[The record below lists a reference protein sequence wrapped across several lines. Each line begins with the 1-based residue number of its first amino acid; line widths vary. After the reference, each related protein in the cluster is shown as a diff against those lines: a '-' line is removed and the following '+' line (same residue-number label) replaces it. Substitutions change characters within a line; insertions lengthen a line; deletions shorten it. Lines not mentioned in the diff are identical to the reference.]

1 MTQAQLYNFEEE
13 IDNQSISRKTLG
25 YVYLRDAMDLSTLA
39 TNKMMDLYAQIAKKE
54 KTTIANVERQLR
66 YIKKRSRQFSLLTNR
81 HMIISFH
88 IKTFGY

>member
-25 YVYLRDAMDLSTLA
+25 YVYLRDAMDLSTPA

-54 KTTIANVERQLR
+54 KQ
-66 YIKKRSRQFSLLTNR
+66 Q
-81 HMIISFH
+81 
-88 IKTFGY
+88 